1 MLTSVG
7 RASARR
13 VQTSR
18 FTTSTPATTQ
28 LFCRKS
34 AITPA
39 LPIRSFTASAWSPS
53 PAASD
58 KKPAK
63 KTTSTTSTTKKA
75 AATAIKPKSKPKS
88 SAIETKTRPKPKAKP
103 RSKAAVEKKPKKP
116 KKEVD
121 PEKLKKLEIRDIKK
135 WTLKEKLTTLPAS
148 SWLLYTFEH
157 RASHLG
163 AGGLTQQAT
172 AMAEKFRQLD
182 ESEVQELAR
191 RAAINR
197 EKNVENYKAWVETYE
212 PARIFLANKARRRLA
227 FLTGKPQKLLTDD
240 RLPVRPAGSYAIFM
254 RENYASFSNPDAQEK
269 FKDLAQAWKDMSP
282 AEKDQYEERAAEQ
295 SIQYKAE
302 TEKLEARAK
311 AIQNGA
317 VGA

>member
-75 AATAIKPKSKPKS
+75 AATTIKPKSKPKS
-88 SAIETKTRPKPKAKP
+88 SATETNTKPKPKAKP
-103 RSKAAVEKKPKKP
+103 KSKAAVEKKPKKP

-121 PEKLKKLEIRDIKK
+121 PEKLKKTRNQGHQEVDTQGEVDHAPSFLMAPVHIRAQSKPPGRW
-135 WTLKEKLTTLPAS
+135 WTHS
-148 SWLLYTFEH
+148 
-157 RASHLG
+157 ASHRHG
-163 AGGLTQQAT
+163 
-172 AMAEKFRQLD
+172 
-182 ESEVQELAR
+182 
-191 RAAINR
+191 
-197 EKNVENYKAWVETYE
+197 
-212 PARIFLANKARRRLA
+212 
-227 FLTGKPQKLLTDD
+227 
-240 RLPVRPAGSYAIFM
+240 
-254 RENYASFSNPDAQEK
+254 
-269 FKDLAQAWKDMSP
+269 
-282 AEKDQYEERAAEQ
+282 
-295 SIQYKAE
+295 
-302 TEKLEARAK
+302 
-311 AIQNGA
+311 
-317 VGA
+317 

>member
-28 LFCRKS
+28 LLCRKS

-53 PAASD
+53 PVASD

-63 KTTSTTSTTKKA
+63 KTTTTTTKKA
-75 AATAIKPKSKPKS
+75 AATATKPKSKPKS
-88 SAIETKTRPKPKAKP
+88 SATETKTKPKAKP
-103 RSKAAVEKKPKKP
+103 KPKAAVEKPKKP

-135 WTLKEKLTTLPAS
+135 WALKEKLTTLPAS

-182 ESEVQELAR
+182 ESEVQVCCR
-191 RAAINR
+191 SS
-197 EKNVENYKAWVETYE
+197 VPGY
-212 PARIFLANKARRRLA
+212 
-227 FLTGKPQKLLTDD
+227 
-240 RLPVRPAGSYAIFM
+240 AGL
-254 RENYASFSNPDAQEK
+254 D
-269 FKDLAQAWKDMSP
+269 
-282 AEKDQYEERAAEQ
+282 
-295 SIQYKAE
+295 
-302 TEKLEARAK
+302 
-311 AIQNGA
+311 
-317 VGA
+317 

>member
-1 MLTSVG
+1 MLISVG

-13 VQTSR
+13 VQTSH

-28 LFCRKS
+28 LLCRKS

-53 PAASD
+53 PATSD

-63 KTTSTTSTTKKA
+63 KTTTTTTTTKKA
-75 AATAIKPKSKPKS
+75 AATTTKPRSKPKS
-88 SAIETKTRPKPKAKP
+88 SATEAKTKTKAKPKPKA
-103 RSKAAVEKKPKKP
+103 AVEKPKKP

-135 WTLKEKLTTLPAS
+135 WALKVKLTTLPAS

-182 ESEVQELAR
+182 ESEVQVCCR
-191 RAAINR
+191 SS
-197 EKNVENYKAWVETYE
+197 V
-212 PARIFLANKARRRLA
+212 PGF
-227 FLTGKPQKLLTDD
+227 
-240 RLPVRPAGSYAIFM
+240 AGL
-254 RENYASFSNPDAQEK
+254 D
-269 FKDLAQAWKDMSP
+269 
-282 AEKDQYEERAAEQ
+282 
-295 SIQYKAE
+295 
-302 TEKLEARAK
+302 
-311 AIQNGA
+311 
-317 VGA
+317 

>member
-7 RASARR
+7 RAAARR

-18 FTTSTPATTQ
+18 LSTSTPTTTQ
-28 LFCRKS
+28 LLCRKS

-39 LPIRSFTASAWSPS
+39 LPIRNFTVSAWSPS

-63 KTTSTTSTTKKA
+63 KTTTTTTKKA
-75 AATAIKPKSKPKS
+75 AATTTKSKPKPKS
-88 SAIETKTRPKPKAKP
+88 SATEIKTKAKAKP
-103 RSKAAVEKKPKKP
+103 KAAVEKPKKP

-121 PEKLKKLEIRDIKK
+121 PEKLKKLEIRDTKK
-135 WTLKEKLTTLPAS
+135 WALNEKLATLPAS

-157 RASHLG
+157 RGSHLG
-163 AGGLTQQAT
+163 AGGLAQQAT

-182 ESEVQELAR
+182 ESEVQELTR
-191 RAAINR
+191 RGAINR
-197 EKNVENYKAWVETYE
+197 EKNIENYKAWVETHE

-227 FLTGKPQKLLTDD
+227 FLTGKPHKLITDE
-240 RLPVRPAGSYAIFM
+240 RLPARPVGAYANFL
-254 RENYASFSNPDAQEK
+254 RENYATFSNPNAQEK
-269 FKDLAQAWKDMSP
+269 FKDLAQAWKDISK

-302 TEKLEARAK
+302 IEKLEARAK
-311 AIQNGA
+311 AIQDGA

>member
-7 RASARR
+7 RAAARR

-18 FTTSTPATTQ
+18 LSTSTPTTTQ
-28 LFCRKS
+28 LLCRRS

-39 LPIRSFTASAWSPS
+39 LPIRSFTVSAWPSS

-63 KTTSTTSTTKKA
+63 KTTTTTTTKKA
-75 AATAIKPKSKPKS
+75 AATTTKPNSKPKS
-88 SAIETKTRPKPKAKP
+88 SATETKPKTKPKT
-103 RSKAAVEKKPKKP
+103 KAAAEKPKKP

-135 WTLKEKLTTLPAS
+135 WALKVKLTTLPAS

-157 RASHLG
+157 RGSHLG

-182 ESEVQELAR
+182 ESEVQVCFRSSVL
-191 RAAINR
+191 
-197 EKNVENYKAWVETYE
+197 
-212 PARIFLANKARRRLA
+212 
-227 FLTGKPQKLLTDD
+227 GH
-240 RLPVRPAGSYAIFM
+240 AGL
-254 RENYASFSNPDAQEK
+254 D
-269 FKDLAQAWKDMSP
+269 
-282 AEKDQYEERAAEQ
+282 
-295 SIQYKAE
+295 
-302 TEKLEARAK
+302 
-311 AIQNGA
+311 
-317 VGA
+317 